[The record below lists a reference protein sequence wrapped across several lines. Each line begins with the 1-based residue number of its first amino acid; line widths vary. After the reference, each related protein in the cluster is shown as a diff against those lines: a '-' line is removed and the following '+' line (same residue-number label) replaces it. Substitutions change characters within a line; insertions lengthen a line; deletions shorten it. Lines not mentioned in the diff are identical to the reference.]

1 MSHLLSCG
9 LDLGRSG
16 KTAIAVISGTDWHLR
31 LIHLE
36 EHSSISA
43 PDVENAILRVY
54 ARFQPKVIILEM
66 NGPGGVFAEFAVQKN
81 PGLPLLTVDVSHPP
95 IDLQLWPDF
104 QFIPEEYLNIRA
116 EEYFIVH
123 YLLKHRRLKFP
134 YEDAELFAQLS
145 STYWDLDKTKAEK
158 IRLMPKKN
166 MKVSDFS
173 NELEGLSFSRSPDK
187 ADALAMACLG
197 YALIASNEALDTGE
211 QVNDVISP
219 LSDGLFNIGEIDL
232 EEL

>member
-1 MSHLLSCG
+1 VAITAG

-16 KTAIAVISGTDWHLR
+16 KTAIAVVSGENWHLR

-43 PDVENAILRVY
+43 PDVETAILRVY
-54 ARFQPKVIILEM
+54 ARFQPQVIILEM
-66 NGPGGVFAEFAVQKN
+66 NGPGGVFAEFVVQKN

-95 IDLQLWPDF
+95 VDIQLWEDF

-116 EEYFIVH
+116 EQYFIVH
-123 YLLKHRRLKFP
+123 YLLKHKRLKFP

-166 MKVSDFS
+166 MKVSDFTT
-173 NELEGLSFSRSPDK
+173 ELEGLSFSRSPDK

-197 YALIASNEALDTGE
+197 YALIASSDTLGE
-211 QVNDVISP
+211 ESQTNDVIQP
-219 LSDGLFNIGEIDL
+219 LQDGYFDIGATDL
-232 EEL
+232 EEI